1 MIVYIIL
8 AVLVP
13 LITIATLIITCVVL
27 GKMNSIKDSIEILSW
42 KIDQL
47 NKTKNI
53 NSDES
58 NLYYTQSNQY
68 QYEYCRNCGCKIIKG
83 AGLTVCPKCR
93 QKL

>member
-13 LITIATLIITCVVL
+13 LITIATLIIVCVVL
-27 GKMNSIKDSIEILSW
+27 GKMSSMKDSIEILSW

-47 NKTKNI
+47 SKMKNI
-53 NSDES
+53 NSDEN
-58 NLYYTQSNQY
+58 NLYSQSSKY